1 MSLLFQ
7 LPQRQQ
13 LNNYVDMGEKYK
25 NIMANHNG
33 RRAYS
38 FLFKK
43 NKKSF
48 EKEAEVEKA
57 NVNKTAQVE
66 KEPILSTDK
75 SKEVDGKGPQKHL

>member
-13 LNNYVDMGEKYK
+13 LNNYVDMGESYK

-43 NKKSF
+43 NKGSF
-48 EKEAEVEKA
+48 EKEAEVEQSEA
-57 NVNKTAQVE
+57 NNTPQVE
-66 KEPILSTDK
+66 NEPIPSTDK
-75 SKEVDGKGPQKHL
+75 SKDVDGKDK

>member
-13 LNNYVDMGEKYK
+13 LNNYVDMGEPYK

-38 FLFKK
+38 FLFKN
-43 NKKSF
+43 NKGSF
-48 EKEAEVEKA
+48 EKEAEVEQSEA
-57 NVNKTAQVE
+57 NNTPQVE
-66 KEPILSTDK
+66 NEPIPSTDK
-75 SKEVDGKGPQKHL
+75 SKDVDGKDK